1 MNDEERLDHWRDRM
15 VAALYGE
22 LEPAAKRELE
32 EALAGDDALRRDWE
46 ELQQARVALRELAGR
61 EGREVEAPAHRSALL
76 WSPPVQ
82 RGARR
87 WLLAGGVGFAAAA
100 VLFLGLLVAGL
111 RVDRT
116 PAGLLVRLD
125 GSPAAELEAATAMA
139 PAAGQRGVTRAEF
152 AEVAQALFDGTTAR
166 LDELERR
173 QTGAQVEL
181 TQALYDALAVRQER
195 QFDDLRNRIELARAN
210 GPWSAG
216 DRHLPAP
223 RKGENDGTD

>member
-1 MNDEERLDHWRDRM
+1 MNEEERLDQWRDRM

-22 LEPAAKRELE
+22 LGPAEKRELE
-32 EALAGDDALRRDWE
+32 EALAGDETLRRDWE
-46 ELQQARVALRELAGR
+46 ELQQARAALQELAGR
-61 EGREVEAPAHRSALL
+61 EGREVEALAPRSAL
-76 WSPPVQ
+76 WRRPPVR
-82 RGARR
+82 RGVRR

-125 GSPAAELEAATAMA
+125 GSPAAELEAA
-139 PAAGQRGVTRAEF
+139 AGGLGDGRSGVSRAEF
-152 AEVAQALFDGTTAR
+152 ADLAQVLMDATAAR

-195 QFDDLRNRIELARAN
+195 QFDDLRNRIDLVRAN
-210 GPWSAG
+210 GSWSAG